1 MINNKKGFILYG
13 FLVILFLINFTA
25 GGIMNE
31 FLKSIKDEKLHLN
44 KEETR
49 ILAESGLELAM
60 NKIGINKT
68 SGSYF
73 IQEGLG
79 QISIEIEKI
88 EEELYFVESIGLYES
103 SKTKVEGKIGL
114 KDGLHPIIIERKMW

>member
-60 NKIGINKT
+60 NKIGINKS

-73 IQEGLG
+73 I
-79 QISIEIEKI
+79 
-88 EEELYFVESIGLYES
+88 
-103 SKTKVEGKIGL
+103 
-114 KDGLHPIIIERKMW
+114 DRKSVV